1 MAKPEGWSFSGG
13 RNEFPN
19 DPSMTVKNLTFHPS
33 GNGQILLVRER
44 YIESKPHQANK
55 TFEQALIDMGN
66 LIAKE
71 QSKKSP
77 ITWDEINCLL
87 NTVIPKPKKFMNM
100 VKALFIK
107 SGAGDWKIDPA
118 LANDWDQD
126 SERNKIILT
135 AIREELEETGL
146 LIKPEPLIEI
156 PAGRNHKLVLCYT
169 TEIISGRLKKESKEI
184 HETQWFALDQLPP
197 APEEDENISKP
208 YTMYRRHKYILLPKA
223 LMALRERN
231 IPIPYAPKIID
242 AFLDKAK
249 NFWESLPKQPF
260 TNPAQ

>member
-1 MAKPEGWSFSGG
+1 MAKPESWGFSGG

-19 DPSMTVKNLTFHPS
+19 HPSITVKNLTFHPN
-33 GNGQILLVRER
+33 GNDQILLVRER
-44 YIESKPHQANK
+44 FVESKPLKTDK

-77 ITWDEINCLL
+77 ITWDKINYLL
-87 NTVIPKPKKFMNM
+87 NTVIPKPKRFMNM

-107 SGAGDWKIDPA
+107 SEAGDWKIDPA

-146 LIKPEPLIEI
+146 LINPEPLVEF
-156 PAGRNHKLVLCYT
+156 PTGRNHKLVVCYT

-197 APEEDENISKP
+197 VPDEDENISKP
-208 YTMYRRHKYILLPKA
+208 YTMYTSHKYVYLPKA
-223 LMALRERN
+223 LMTLREKG
-231 IPIPYAPKIID
+231 IPIPCAPEVID

-249 NFWESLPKQPF
+249 KFRARPKQPI